1 MAKNKGTSKVNLGAG
16 AIISAS
22 KGSAKIKEILIPDD
36 PGGIIK
42 ASEGI
47 KKIKKGK

>member
-16 AIISAS
+16 GIISAS
-22 KGSAKIKEILIPDD
+22 KGSAKIKEILMPD

-42 ASEGI
+42 ASEGM
-47 KKIKKGK
+47 KKIRKGK